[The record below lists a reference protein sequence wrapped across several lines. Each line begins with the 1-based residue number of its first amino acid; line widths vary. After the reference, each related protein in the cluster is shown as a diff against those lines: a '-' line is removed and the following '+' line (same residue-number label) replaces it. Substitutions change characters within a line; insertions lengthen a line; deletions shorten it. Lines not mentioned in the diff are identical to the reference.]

1 LEPATEAR
9 GRSPRGGSSLGI
21 LKFIVRRL
29 LFGILT
35 LFIVS
40 VVVFVLSQALED
52 PARAILGRNATPD
65 SVEALQQQLGLDEPL
80 LSQYWDWLTG
90 LLTGDPGVSFT
101 NGLPVMDVIGDR
113 IWNSLFL
120 MAVAA
125 AISIPI
131 SIALGALGA
140 AKRDKAFDSTTSG
153 ATLILASLP
162 DFVVGLLLVVLF
174 ATNVWHVFPATAR
187 VRPGEPPWSDLEG
200 LILPVL
206 TLVLGVMPYV
216 SRVMRASTI
225 EVLESDYV
233 EMARLKGLPE
243 RTVVWRHAVP
253 NAIGPTLQ
261 VIAFNIAYLAAGV
274 IIVEYIF
281 NYPGLG
287 GALFDAVRDVNV
299 PVVQFIAML
308 IAGIWV
314 IVNLLA
320 DVGTILVTP
329 RLRTTLR

>member
-1 LEPATEAR
+1 MA
-9 GRSPRGGSSLGI
+9 I
-21 LKFIVRRL
+21 LKFVVRRL
-29 LFGILT
+29 LFGVLT

-52 PARAILGRNATPD
+52 PARAILGREATPD
-65 SVEALQQQLGLDEPL
+65 SVLAKQQELGLDQPL
-80 LSQYWDWLTG
+80 WEQYWDWLSG

-101 NGLPVMDVIGDR
+101 NGVPVMDVIGDR

-120 MAVAA
+120 LAVAA
-125 AISIPI
+125 ALSIPI
-131 SIALGALGA
+131 SIAIGAYA
-140 AKRDKAFDSTTSG
+140 AARRDKAFDSASSGTS
-153 ATLILASLP
+153 LVLASLP
-162 DFVVGLLLVVLF
+162 DCVVGLLLVVLL
-174 ATNVWHVFPATAR
+174 ATNVWHVFPASTR
-187 VRPGEPPWSDLEG
+187 IRPGEPPWSDPEG
-200 LILPVL
+200 LVLPVL
-206 TLVLGVMPYV
+206 TLLLVVMPYI

-233 EMARLKGLPE
+233 EMARLKGMPE
-243 RTVVWRHAVP
+243 RTVLWRHAVP

-261 VIAFNIAYLAAGV
+261 VIAFSIGYLAAGV
-274 IIVEYIF
+274 IVIEYIF
-281 NYPGLG
+281 NYPGVG
-287 GALFDAVRDVNV
+287 VALFDATRDTNV

-320 DVGTILVTP
+320 DIGTILVTP